1 MLKATSTAWD
11 QPQPSWVGLRH
22 NPLSS
27 TQGERTSFSSPS
39 RKRAQSLRQA
49 ASHALCILFL
59 QSGRQRPSDLFL
71 CVWGCDSL
79 HKHFSIPQGEGSRTG
94 RDPRGG
100 KGSQMLPHLL
110 TGRVSSLRV
119 LATPLGTDTEWKN
132 TQPSSSVS
140 ASSMWAAWGKSGHMA
155 SESASVKQTR
165 ALTQGSS
172 KHPCPQHKPLLP
184 HRSPIS
190 SIHFQISI
198 Y

>member
-1 MLKATSTAWD
+1 MLCAYYFC
-11 QPQPSWVGLRH
+11 
-22 NPLSS
+22 N
-27 TQGERTSFSSPS
+27 QGGKGHQTF
-39 RKRAQSLRQA
+39 
-49 ASHALCILFL
+49 F
-59 QSGRQRPSDLFL
+59 
-71 CVWGCDSL
+71 CVLWGCDSL

-155 SESASVKQTR
+155 SEFASVKQTR

-184 HRSPIS
+184 HRPPIS